1 MDTGKAILIGG
12 AVVGGV
18 LIVRALQ
25 QRAQQLPPG
34 ANAGAASSAVSLAH
48 PPSTDSLDK
57 LAHDT
62 TSAVLQSQG
71 VPKPLA
77 DAAANYNFVANA
89 KRLAPVVQKG
99 AGWIATGAGEV
110 YSGAKTVVGGAVSAG
125 KSALNTVTFGLL

>member
-18 LIVRALQ
+18 LIIRAFQ
-25 QRAQQLPPG
+25 SAQQLPPG
-34 ANAGAASSAVSLAH
+34 ANAGVASAAAGLAH
-48 PPSTDSLDK
+48 PPAGDSLDK

-99 AGWIATGAGEV
+99 AGWVASGAEDV
-110 YSGAKTVVGGAVSAG
+110 YSGAKTVVSGAVSAG